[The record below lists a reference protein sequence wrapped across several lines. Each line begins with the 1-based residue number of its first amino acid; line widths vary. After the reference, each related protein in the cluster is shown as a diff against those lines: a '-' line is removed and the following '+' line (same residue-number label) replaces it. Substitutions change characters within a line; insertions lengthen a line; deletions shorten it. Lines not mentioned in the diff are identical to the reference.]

1 MSHFADSFSQ
11 DLMHDITMGKIIIK
25 KHFLI
30 SLGVHNLSGKKNAV
44 EILNKFDHSLSYST
58 ASEILTDYVE
68 SNIEK
73 SKRSLLLPL
82 QPSNPDEI
90 I

>member
-1 MSHFADSFSQ
+1 
-11 DLMHDITMGKIIIK
+11 MGKIIIK

-30 SLGVHNLSGKKNAV
+30 SLGVHNLTGKKNAV

>member
-1 MSHFADSFSQ
+1 
-11 DLMHDITMGKIIIK
+11 MHDITMGKIIIK

-30 SLGVHNLSGKKNAV
+30 SLGVHNLTGKKNAV

-68 SNIEK
+68 SNIEM